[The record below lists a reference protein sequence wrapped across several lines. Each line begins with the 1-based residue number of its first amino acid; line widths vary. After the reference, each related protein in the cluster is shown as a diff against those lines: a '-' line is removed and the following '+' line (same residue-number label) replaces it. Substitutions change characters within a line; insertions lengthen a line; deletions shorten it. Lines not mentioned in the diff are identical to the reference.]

1 VRSGMGG
8 HGPSRPGWFA
18 RLAAVDL
25 LAAIGWP
32 ILDRVRFGPLAISPH
47 GVGIAVGYL
56 LGAWWMIRIG
66 RRRGMSEE
74 HLGTIV
80 VWALVGAIIGAR
92 FFYVLGHVSE
102 FDGLVDMLAVWRGGI
117 SLIGGI
123 VGAVIATYPVMK
135 RFGYRFLQVMDPAA
149 IGLAFGIAVGRI
161 GDLIIGDHLG
171 KPTSWLLAFQYKGG
185 QLAGY
190 TCNAGLCQTTL
201 AGGQVQTITERGAT
215 LIGSET
221 QVLAQGVGVHQTAIY
236 DLFIALGLFL
246 FLRWLDKKP
255 RREGTLIMSFAIWY
269 GTGRV
274 ITDFLRVDK
283 TFFGL
288 TGSQW
293 TCLAAIV
300 LSLVTL
306 ARYALNQLPEEGD
319 EEDAAVEEEALP
331 TTSFTPPP
339 EPGGPSG

>member
-1 VRSGMGG
+1 M
-8 HGPSRPGWFA
+8 
-18 RLAAVDL
+18 DT

-32 ILDRVRFGPLAISPH
+32 VLDRVRLGPLAISPH
-47 GVGIAVGYL
+47 GVGIAIGYL
-56 LGAWWMIRIG
+56 LGAWWMLRIG

-80 VWALVGAIIGAR
+80 VWALVGAIVGAR

-123 VGAVIATYPVMK
+123 VGAMIFTYPIMR
-135 RFGYRFLQVMDPAA
+135 RFGYRFLQVMDAAA

-171 KPTSWLLAFQYKGG
+171 KPSSWALAFRYEGG

-190 TCNAGLCQTTL
+190 TCNAGICTTSL
-201 AGGQVQTITERGAT
+201 AGGQAQTITERGAT
-215 LIGSET
+215 LIGADT
-221 QVLAQGVGVHQTAIY
+221 QVLAQGVGVHQTALY
-236 DLFIALGLFL
+236 DMFIALGLFL
-246 FLRWLDKKP
+246 LLQWLNQKP
-255 RREGTLIMSFAIWY
+255 RREGILIMTFAIWY
-269 GTGRV
+269 GTGRI

-293 TCLAAIV
+293 TSIAAIV
-300 LSLVTL
+300 LSIVWLI
-306 ARYALNQLPEEGD
+306 RYARNPLPPETAAEDATPTVD
-319 EEDAAVEEEALP
+319 EELP
-331 TTSFTPPP
+331 TTAFTPPSEP
-339 EPGGPSG
+339 GEPGG

>member
-1 VRSGMGG
+1 MPGR
-8 HGPSRPGWFA
+8 GPSPPGWFG
-18 RLAAVDL
+18 RLAAVGV

-32 ILDRVRFGPLAISPH
+32 VLDRVRVGPLAISPH

-74 HLGTIV
+74 HLGSIV
-80 VWALVGAIIGAR
+80 VWALVGAIVGAR

-123 VGAVIATYPVMK
+123 VGAIIATYPIMK

-171 KPTSWLLAFQYKGG
+171 KPTSWALAFAYKGG

-190 TCNAGLCQTTL
+190 TCSAGLCQTTL
-201 AGGQVQTITERGAT
+201 AGDQTQTITERGAT
-215 LIGSET
+215 LIGPDT
-221 QVLAQGVGVHQTAIY
+221 QVLANGVGVHQTALY

-246 FLRWLDKKP
+246 FLRWLDKTP
-255 RREGTLIMSFAIWY
+255 RREGMLIMTFALWY

-300 LSLVTL
+300 LSVVTL
-306 ARYALNQLPEEGD
+306 IRYAANPLPEA
-319 EEDAAVEEEALP
+319 EEEEAAIVEEELP
-331 TTSFTPPP
+331 TTAFTPPP
-339 EPGGPSG
+339 EPGDSGPERPT

>member
-1 VRSGMGG
+1 MGG
-8 HGPSRPGWFA
+8 HGSSRPRWFG
-18 RLAAVDL
+18 RLAAVGV
-25 LAAIGWP
+25 LAALGWP
-32 ILDRVRFGPLAISPH
+32 VLDRVRLGPLAISPH
-47 GVGIAVGYL
+47 GVGIAIGYL
-56 LGAWWMIRIG
+56 LGAWWMLRIG
-66 RRRGMSEE
+66 RRRGLSEE

-80 VWALVGAIIGAR
+80 VWALVGAIVGAR

-123 VGAVIATYPVMK
+123 VGAVIVTYPIMK

-171 KPTSWLLAFQYKGG
+171 KPTSWALAFRYEGG

-190 TCNAGLCQTTL
+190 SCNAGICQTSL
-201 AGGQVQTITERGAT
+201 AGGQAQTITERGAT
-215 LIGSET
+215 LIGADT
-221 QVLAQGVGVHQTAIY
+221 RVLANGVGVHQTALY

-246 FLRWLDKKP
+246 FLMWLNQKP
-255 RREGTLIMSFAIWY
+255 RREGMLIMAFAIWY

-300 LSLVTL
+300 LSIITL
-306 ARYALNQLPEEGD
+306 IRYARNPLPAVAPEE
-319 EEDAAVEEEALP
+319 VSPEEEEEELP
-331 TTSFTPPP
+331 TTAFTPPS
-339 EPGGPSG
+339 EPGDSGG

>member
-1 VRSGMGG
+1 M
-8 HGPSRPGWFA
+8 
-18 RLAAVDL
+18 DT

-32 ILDRVRFGPLAISPH
+32 VLDRVRLGPLAISPH
-47 GVGIAVGYL
+47 GVGIAIGYL
-56 LGAWWMIRIG
+56 LGAWWMLRIG

-80 VWALVGAIIGAR
+80 VWALVGAIVGAR

-123 VGAVIATYPVMK
+123 VGAMIFTYPIMR
-135 RFGYRFLQVMDPAA
+135 RFGYRFLQVMDAAA

-171 KPTSWLLAFQYKGG
+171 KPTSWALAFRYEGG

-190 TCNAGLCQTTL
+190 TCNAGICTTSL
-201 AGGQVQTITERGAT
+201 AGGQAQTITERGAT
-215 LIGSET
+215 LIGADT
-221 QVLAQGVGVHQTAIY
+221 QVIAQGVGVHQTALY

-246 FLRWLDKKP
+246 LLRWLNQKP
-255 RREGTLIMSFAIWY
+255 RREGILIMTFAIWY
-269 GTGRV
+269 GTGRI

-293 TCLAAIV
+293 TSIAAIV
-300 LSLVTL
+300 LSIVMLI
-306 ARYALNQLPEEGD
+306 RYARNPLPPEAAAEDATPTVD
-319 EEDAAVEEEALP
+319 EELP
-331 TTSFTPPP
+331 TTAFTPPSEP
-339 EPGGPSG
+339 GEPGG

>member
-1 VRSGMGG
+1 
-8 HGPSRPGWFA
+8 
-18 RLAAVDL
+18 VDT

-32 ILDRVRFGPLAISPH
+32 VLDRVRLGPLAISPH
-47 GVGIAVGYL
+47 GVGIAIGYL
-56 LGAWWMIRIG
+56 LGAWWMLRIG

-80 VWALVGAIIGAR
+80 VWALVGAIVGAR

-123 VGAVIATYPVMK
+123 VGAMIFTYPIMR
-135 RFGYRFLQVMDPAA
+135 RFGYRFLQVMDAAA

-171 KPTSWLLAFQYKGG
+171 KPTSWALAFRYEGG

-190 TCNAGLCQTTL
+190 TCNAGICTTSL
-201 AGGQVQTITERGAT
+201 AGGQAQTITERGAT
-215 LIGSET
+215 LIGADT
-221 QVLAQGVGVHQTAIY
+221 QVIAQGVGVHQTALY

-246 FLRWLDKKP
+246 LLRWLNQKP
-255 RREGTLIMSFAIWY
+255 RREGILIMTFAIWY
-269 GTGRV
+269 GAGRI

-293 TCLAAIV
+293 TSIAAIV
-300 LSLVTL
+300 LSIVMLI
-306 ARYALNQLPEEGD
+306 RYARNPLPPEAAAEDATPTVD
-319 EEDAAVEEEALP
+319 EELP
-331 TTSFTPPP
+331 TTAFTPPSEP
-339 EPGGPSG
+339 GEPGG

>member
-1 VRSGMGG
+1 M
-8 HGPSRPGWFA
+8 
-18 RLAAVDL
+18 DT

-32 ILDRVRFGPLAISPH
+32 VLDRVRLGPLAISPH
-47 GVGIAVGYL
+47 GVGIAIGYL
-56 LGAWWMIRIG
+56 LGAWWMLRIG

-80 VWALVGAIIGAR
+80 VWALVGAIVGAR

-123 VGAVIATYPVMK
+123 VGAMIFTYPIMR
-135 RFGYRFLQVMDPAA
+135 RFGYRFLQVMDAAA

-171 KPTSWLLAFQYKGG
+171 KPSSWALAFRYDGG

-190 TCNAGLCQTTL
+190 TCNAGICTTSL
-201 AGGQVQTITERGAT
+201 AGGQAQTITERGAT
-215 LIGSET
+215 LIGADT
-221 QVLAQGVGVHQTAIY
+221 QVIAQGVGVHQTALY

-246 FLRWLDKKP
+246 LLRWLNQKP
-255 RREGTLIMSFAIWY
+255 RREGILIMTFAIWY
-269 GTGRV
+269 GTGRI

-293 TCLAAIV
+293 TSIAAIV
-300 LSLVTL
+300 LSIVMLI
-306 ARYALNQLPEEGD
+306 RYARNPLPPEAAAEDVTPTVD
-319 EEDAAVEEEALP
+319 EELP
-331 TTSFTPPP
+331 TTAFTPPSEP
-339 EPGGPSG
+339 GEPGG

>member
-1 VRSGMGG
+1 M
-8 HGPSRPGWFA
+8 WFA

-25 LAAIGWP
+25 LAALGWP
-32 ILDRVRFGPLAISPH
+32 ILDRVRIGPLAISPH
-47 GVGIAVGYL
+47 GVGIAIGYL
-56 LGAWWMIRIG
+56 LGAWWMIRVG

-74 HLGTIV
+74 HLGSIV

-123 VGAVIATYPVMK
+123 VGAIIATYPIMK

-171 KPTSWLLAFQYKGG
+171 KPTSWLLAFTYKGG

-190 TCNAGLCQTTL
+190 SCNAGLCQTSL
-201 AGGQVQTITERGAT
+201 AGGQTQTITERGAT
-215 LIGSET
+215 LIGPDT
-221 QVLAQGVGVHQTAIY
+221 QVLASGVGVHQTALY

-246 FLRWLDKKP
+246 FLRWLDKQP
-255 RREGTLIMSFAIWY
+255 RREGMLIMAFALWY
-269 GTGRV
+269 GAGRV

-300 LSLVTL
+300 LSLLTL
-306 ARYALNQLPEEGD
+306 ARYARNPLPAEG
-319 EEDAAVEEEALP
+319 EEEEPSPAKDERP
-331 TTSFTPPP
+331 TTSFTLPP
-339 EPGGPSG
+339 EPGGPAG